1 MRPEGTSERTLL
13 GRVLTVRRRHGFCSA
28 TESGKLPPSSSK
40 NDISLVIRG
49 ALGMDLP
56 FLQFRLKHVTALK
69 KHLQTLRHPLHRFC
83 PLKYPVVIDASFLS
97 LYSQATQTAQAPESP
112 SNNSAIYAF
121 SNVLYRAPN
130 APADATCRGD
140 NDTTLPWRRVPG
152 VHPPDGL
159 TFWADVRCLLMQV
172 LVQGSLIWVPVLL
185 VWIWRRYCTTRRR
198 KILFVL
204 IVLSLFLFPIRPRP
218 GIRQWHGWRNIHRYH
233 RTAAIIEGA
242 EHFPPREPTIY
253 AVFPHGIVPTA
264 PAVMA
269 TGNFGDLLGHFRL
282 TAASV
287 VRWCLVYGQLI
298 FLSDAIP
305 ADKQAMKQTLEKG
318 SNLLVSPGGI
328 AEIYE
333 TNSSEERLHLQ
344 DRLGIVR
351 LAMQTGAK
359 LVPVYCFG
367 NSQAYRLPWGV
378 RFLQPFARL
387 LRIAVVSFYGRFG
400 LPVAYRV
407 PLLYAIGRP
416 LQMPQAD
423 KPTKAEVVAA
433 HKVFVEEV
441 RRIFETY
448 KGVYGWKDKQLKIL

>member
-1 MRPEGTSERTLL
+1 MRPAGTSERTYL
-13 GRVLTVRRRHGFCSA
+13 GRVLTVRRRHGFCSS

-40 NDISLVIRG
+40 NDISLDIRG

-112 SNNSAIYAF
+112 SNSSAIYAF

-264 PAVMA
+264 P
-269 TGNFGDLLGHFRL
+269 
-282 TAASV
+282 
-287 VRWCLVYGQLI
+287 
-298 FLSDAIP
+298 
-305 ADKQAMKQTLEKG
+305 
-318 SNLLVSPGGI
+318 VSMI
-328 AEIYE
+328 
-333 TNSSEERLHLQ
+333 
-344 DRLGIVR
+344 D
-351 LAMQTGAK
+351 
-359 LVPVYCFG
+359 
-367 NSQAYRLPWGV
+367 
-378 RFLQPFARL
+378 
-387 LRIAVVSFYGRFG
+387 
-400 LPVAYRV
+400 
-407 PLLYAIGRP
+407 
-416 LQMPQAD
+416 
-423 KPTKAEVVAA
+423 
-433 HKVFVEEV
+433 
-441 RRIFETY
+441 
-448 KGVYGWKDKQLKIL
+448 